1 MFQILN
7 HKNFSKELE
16 IKWNLIENL
25 NSCYVFQ
32 SYDWLKNWHD
42 NIGQNQINDLNI
54 LEIYIDNYTLMIA
67 PLCFY
72 SCDKMKILRY
82 IGEEHS
88 DYNVP
93 LINFEIIDKK
103 NINYKNLFNFLKNS
117 LPKNDIVSLKKQPE
131 YYSNNKKNN
140 FLQISRNKISNLSEY
155 YIFPKN
161 YDEIFSD
168 ISKKKQFNEIKRQIK
183 KLEEL
188 GDFKF
193 IISNNNNEKKS
204 IINELINMK
213 SKKFSDTFSIKKF
226 NDKSYINFYYG
237 FINFNSKKILPHFS
251 ALYIDN
257 LIIASH
263 FGFVFKNRFYYL
275 IPAYKNLK
283 KYNRFSPGKIL
294 MQKLILW
301 SYKNN
306 LSIFDLTIGRENYK
320 KKWSNKKMNIY
331 DSYIIS
337 SFMGYIYYIYVFIIN
352 IVKKNKI
359 LKNFLLK
366 IVNYYK
372 NYN

>member
-1 MFQILN
+1 
-7 HKNFSKELE
+7 KELE